1 MTTDQNDRPA
11 SDDQDL
17 DPGAYIG
24 SQPEREAE
32 TIPGGV
38 QPGDERIAATNA
50 HVGVDGEPEG
60 SVMDDDTSVPRD
72 SSESSPNTR

>member
-1 MTTDQNDRPA
+1 MDDHREDAVTSGEAQDQ
-11 SDDQDL
+11 SDAL

-38 QPGDERIAATNA
+38 RPGDQRIAANSSA
-50 HVGVDGEPEG
+50 PGARGEP
-60 SVMDDDTSVPRD
+60 DDTDADTLDRGGGA
-72 SSESSPNTR
+72 R